1 MNQLFSPRYS
11 SEREGTARE
20 RAGSI
25 KKVFLQSPV
34 VTPLFLL
41 YKAYNRDGSSSFLFV
56 VFPFILLLL
65 LLFFFDRQIL
75 KFQNSIT
82 KLEGVKEIKV
92 ISTRS
97 ENLNAEEISDL

>member
-41 YKAYNRDGSSSFLFV
+41 YKVALTTGTDLHLFFSWFFPSSF
-56 VFPFILLLL
+56 
-65 LLFFFDRQIL
+65 FFFFL

-82 KLEGVKEIKV
+82 KFEGVKEIKV